1 MTMMLPSSQKS
12 PRQSQQQQQQQVN
25 LLHLAAAAI
34 AATLAAAQPIREFS
48 SHTSPTTGRTH
59 GGTIATKSLEEQTQQ
74 EQQQQGE
81 QYAHEYD
88 HEHEPQLKKTN
99 ARWKDD
105 GTIVTDADYTAQG
118 CIVRVLRK
126 VEGEFVI
133 IGEESAE
140 EMEEHLSRNG
150 DRQEMKD
157 MDAVMTCAQVEVLN
171 RYYGVQECP
180 LAQGDMPDTL
190 PEHKTTMI
198 NGEEVEL
205 LVDASRVRVFV
216 DPLDGTKSYE
226 NGDYDAVTI
235 LIAII
240 LDGKPHFGVITKPFG
255 YKEHPS
261 VLDTHCVT
269 LYGGPLLNHVY
280 IAGVREPCVKPP
292 TSDINLPRAVISS
305 SRSQGVVQNFVG
317 HLAKTRQVHS
327 EPLQVSGAGEKSL
340 RLIVGTEQEAL
351 WFFPKAGTARW
362 DVAASDALLRAMGG
376 RLTDKYGR
384 DLDYLKSREE
394 AENLDG
400 IIASSDAALHE
411 ECIRLFND
419 GVRDWELEEYVR

>member
-1 MTMMLPSSQKS
+1 MLPSSQTS
-12 PRQSQQQQQQQVN
+12 PCSTSNSSQVN

-48 SHTSPTTGRTH
+48 TNSSTISGATTGSSSSR
-59 GGTIATKSLEEQTQQ
+59 SLEVHTQQQETQQ
-74 EQQQQGE
+74 EQDEEQQQ
-81 QYAHEYD
+81 
-88 HEHEPQLKKTN
+88 LNKKN

-105 GTIVTDADYTAQG
+105 GTMVTDADYTAQG

-126 VEGEFVI
+126 VEGEFLI

-140 EMEEHLSRNG
+140 EMEEHLLRKG
-150 DRQEMKD
+150 DRKEMEE
-157 MDAVMTCAQVEVLN
+157 MDTIMKCAQVEVLN
-171 RYYGVQECP
+171 RYFGVEGCP
-180 LAQGDMPDTL
+180 LAQGDIPETL
-190 PEHKTTMI
+190 PEPTSVMTK
-198 NGEEVEL
+198 GEEAEV

-240 LDGKPHFGVITKPFG
+240 LDGTPHFGVITKPFG
-255 YKEHPS
+255 YKGHPS
-261 VLDTHCVT
+261 VLTTHCVT

-280 IAGVREPCVKPP
+280 IAGVAEPCVKTP

-317 HLAKTRQVHS
+317 HLARTRQLHS

-394 AENLDG
+394 AENMDG

-411 ECIRLFND
+411 ECIRLFNNGD
-419 GVRDWELEEYVR
+419 RNWELEECAS

>member
-1 MTMMLPSSQKS
+1 MTVMLPSSQTS
-12 PRQSQQQQQQQVN
+12 PRHYQRQQVN

-48 SHTSPTTGRTH
+48 SHSSNTTGSTH
-59 GGTIATKSLEEQTQQ
+59 GDTVATRSLDEQTQQ
-74 EQQQQGE
+74 QQERAEQQP
-81 QYAHEYD
+81 HER
-88 HEHEPQLKKTN
+88 EPHLNKTN

-126 VEGEFVI
+126 VPGEFVI

-140 EMEEHLSRNG
+140 EMEEHLTRNG

-157 MDAVMTCAQVEVLN
+157 MDVIMTCAQVEVLN

-180 LAQGDMPDTL
+180 LAQGGMPETL
-190 PEHKTTMI
+190 PEHKTNMPE
-198 NGEEVEL
+198 GEEAEL

-255 YKEHPS
+255 CNDHPS
-261 VLDTHCVT
+261 VLDTNCVT
-269 LYGGPLLNHVY
+269 LYGGPLLKQVY
-280 IAGVREPCVKPP
+280 IAGVPEPCVKPP

-317 HLAKTRQVHS
+317 HLAKNRQVHS

-384 DLDYLKSREE
+384 DLDYSKSREE

-419 GVRDWELEEYVR
+419 GSRNWELEEYLK